1 MLHFR
6 GFKENKNLQ
15 NGQKRRL
22 RYTLPCYVV
31 ELAVGS
37 EQKLYFCY
45 DSSDPVSPSMIPIK
59 TIVIEQVRRD
69 ISSVKKAYV
78 KLACD
83 RVISP
88 GISHIAF
95 ESVETAIG
103 TFMFGCLFSIFHHAI
118 KNVSLIENTD
128 QTFSL

>member
-1 MLHFR
+1 M
-6 GFKENKNLQ
+6 
-15 NGQKRRL
+15 
-22 RYTLPCYVV
+22 V

-59 TIVIEQVRRD
+59 TIVIQVRRD
-69 ISSVKKAYV
+69 ISSLKKAYV
-78 KLACD
+78 KLACN

-88 GISHIAF
+88 GISHIAC
-95 ESVETAIG
+95 ESVETAIR
-103 TFMFGCLFSIFHHAI
+103 TFMFGCLFSIYHHAI

>member
-1 MLHFR
+1 ML
-6 GFKENKNLQ
+6 
-15 NGQKRRL
+15 
-22 RYTLPCYVV
+22 CYVV
-31 ELAVGS
+31 ELAVGR
-37 EQKLYFCY
+37 EQKLYFRY
-45 DSSDPVSPSMIPIK
+45 DSSGPSMIPIK

-69 ISSVKKAYV
+69 ISSVKQAYV
-78 KLACD
+78 KLAFN

-88 GISHIAF
+88 GISHIAC
-95 ESVETAIG
+95 ESVETAIR

>member
-1 MLHFR
+1 ML
-6 GFKENKNLQ
+6 
-15 NGQKRRL
+15 
-22 RYTLPCYVV
+22 CYVV

-45 DSSDPVSPSMIPIK
+45 DSSDPVGPSMIK

-69 ISSVKKAYV
+69 ISSVKQAYV
-78 KLACD
+78 KLACN

-88 GISHIAF
+88 GISLIAC
-95 ESVETAIG
+95 ESVETAIR

>member
-1 MLHFR
+1 ML
-6 GFKENKNLQ
+6 
-15 NGQKRRL
+15 
-22 RYTLPCYVV
+22 CYVV

-45 DSSDPVSPSMIPIK
+45 DSSDPMIPIK

-69 ISSVKKAYV
+69 ISSVKQAYV
-78 KLACD
+78 KLACN

-88 GISHIAF
+88 GISHIAC
-95 ESVETAIG
+95 ESVETAIR

>member
-1 MLHFR
+1 MA
-6 GFKENKNLQ
+6 K
-15 NGQKRRL
+15 KRKL
-22 RYTLPCYVV
+22 RYTLLCYVV

-37 EQKLYFCY
+37 GQKLYFCY
-45 DSSDPVSPSMIPIK
+45 DSSDPVGPSMIPIKK

-69 ISSVKKAYV
+69 ISSVKHAYV
-78 KLACD
+78 KLTRN

-88 GISHIAF
+88 GISHIAC
-95 ESVETAIG
+95 ESVETVIQ